1 MSETFDAISGQPISG
16 DDEGGE
22 LGGYGLNQEKLKP
35 ATSAYIE
42 LFELDTTNIGG
53 MDIFYFTPITDGNGG
68 FVEFD
73 GNVYIPIPVS
83 FEGSQYTAT
92 SQAPSKPTLTVSN
105 VSHYLINVIASLGDL
120 CGAKVTRKRTFA
132 RYLDGQPDQDGSAY
146 FPPDVMI
153 IDQKV
158 SHDKHNIRFSL
169 TITMDRPD
177 LMLPLRQ
184 VLKNN
189 YPGVSSVLS
198 AL

>member
-1 MSETFDAISGQPISG
+1 MSSSFDAISGQPIGS
-16 DDEGGE
+16 DEEGGA

-35 ATSAYIE
+35 STSAYIE
-42 LFELDTTNIGG
+42 LFELDTGPAGG
-53 MDIFYFTPITDGNGG
+53 EDIFYFTPMTDGNGG
-68 FVEFD
+68 FVEFE
-73 GNVYIPIPVS
+73 GNVYIPMPVA
-83 FEGSQYTAT
+83 FEGVQYSAT

-120 CGAKVTRKRTFA
+120 CGAKLTRKRTFA
-132 RYLDGQPDQDGSAY
+132 RYLDGQPDEDGSAHY
-146 FPPDVMI
+146 APDVFI

-169 TITMDRPD
+169 TIAMDRPD

-189 YPGVSSVLS
+189 YPGVSNVLG
-198 AL
+198 AQ